1 MGLHNAYDLF
11 LPLSFQTEPCHYP
24 KHPLGS
30 LIHPFPSPWQ
40 PLILLSSLLFRL
52 FQNVLESESYHMWPF
67 GSDFFPLV
75 RYTMSGS
82 VSSGPGPQLC
92 VSHSGLAGVT
102 AGLAHTT
109 SLAASSP
116 VDRTWFPPV
125 GSVSCCSGVPQSPQS
140 PQRRSFNPLLWGSSW
155 EDLTWAAVLFSVLP
169 GVPKSLLLAA
179 VKGQNV

>member
-1 MGLHNAYDLF
+1 MVLHNAYDLF
-11 LPLSFQTEPCHYP
+11 PPLSFQTKPCHCP

-40 PLILLSSLLFRL
+40 SLILLPSLLFHL

-92 VSHSGLAGVT
+92 VSHGGLAGVR

-125 GSVSCCSGVPQSPQS
+125 GSVSCCSGVPPQS
-140 PQRRSFNPLLWGSSW
+140 PPLGLILEAS
-155 EDLTWAAVLFSVLP
+155 DLGCYLVLSLP